1 MWIRRSDVL
10 TPLTQLTSKEAKWQW
25 TKREQ
30 DAFDTMKRIVGKE
43 TLLAY
48 PNFNE
53 PFDVHTDA
61 SHTQLGSVISQNG
74 RPIAFYSRK
83 LNAAQTRYTTTER
96 ELLAIVETF
105 KEFRNILLGQQL
117 RVYTDHKNLT
127 FKNFNTER
135 VMRWRLIIEEFNP
148 ELIYI
153 KGERN
158 IVADALSRLD
168 IESSST
174 PEFQPGGVSGSNL
187 TAVEEN
193 HAMHEY
199 YGNTDE
205 DLPLN
210 AFPLRFKEIQKAQQ
224 SDSELLDK
232 LKYNNK
238 YSIRTYR
245 AGGKRRDLITRE
257 GKICIPPSLQQR
269 VIDWYHVQLCH
280 PGENRTEQTIRQHL
294 HWDGIRQQVAKTI
307 KTCPTCQ
314 KTKRSTKKYG
324 HLPPKDPDA
333 VPWETLCVD
342 LVGPYTIPI
351 KGTKETLTLWAV
363 TMIDP
368 ATGWFEIAPLTEK
381 SSIHVMNQVEIAW
394 LTRYPWP
401 TKIICDRGTEFM
413 NDFSR
418 TLEQDYGIQR
428 SKSTVRNPQSNS
440 VLERIHQTLGN
451 IIRTFEIH
459 NNSDMTSDD
468 SWLGILAAT
477 MFALR
482 STYHT
487 TLQATPAQLV
497 FGRESVLNIQFDA
510 NWTATRARKA
520 RTIKQNNAKENSKR
534 IPYQYNIGDKILV
547 KKEWKAKYA
556 DSPYEGPYT
565 VTRVSTNGTLR
576 YQKGS
581 VDDVINIR
589 NVARTTSS
597 TDISSHL
604 PTVLE

>member
-1 MWIRRSDVL
+1 M
-10 TPLTQLTSKEAKWQW
+10 
-25 TKREQ
+25 
-30 DAFDTMKRIVGKE
+30 
-43 TLLAY
+43 
-48 PNFNE
+48 
-53 PFDVHTDA
+53 
-61 SHTQLGSVISQNG
+61 
-74 RPIAFYSRK
+74 
-83 LNAAQTRYTTTER
+83 NAAQTRYTTTER

-232 LKYNNK
+232 LKYNDK

-314 KTKRSTKKYG
+314 KTKRSTKKYR

-342 LVGPYTIPI
+342 LVGPYTTYLSKVP
-351 KGTKETLTLWAV
+351 KKRLL
-363 TMIDP
+363 
-368 ATGWFEIAPLTEK
+368 
-381 SSIHVMNQVEIAW
+381 
-394 LTRYPWP
+394 
-401 TKIICDRGTEFM
+401 
-413 NDFSR
+413 
-418 TLEQDYGIQR
+418 YGL
-428 SKSTVRNPQSNS
+428 S
-440 VLERIHQTLGN
+440 L
-451 IIRTFEIH
+451 
-459 NNSDMTSDD
+459 
-468 SWLGILAAT
+468 
-477 MFALR
+477 
-482 STYHT
+482 
-487 TLQATPAQLV
+487 
-497 FGRESVLNIQFDA
+497 
-510 NWTATRARKA
+510 
-520 RTIKQNNAKENSKR
+520 
-534 IPYQYNIGDKILV
+534 
-547 KKEWKAKYA
+547 
-556 DSPYEGPYT
+556 
-565 VTRVSTNGTLR
+565 
-576 YQKGS
+576 
-581 VDDVINIR
+581 
-589 NVARTTSS
+589 
-597 TDISSHL
+597 
-604 PTVLE
+604 